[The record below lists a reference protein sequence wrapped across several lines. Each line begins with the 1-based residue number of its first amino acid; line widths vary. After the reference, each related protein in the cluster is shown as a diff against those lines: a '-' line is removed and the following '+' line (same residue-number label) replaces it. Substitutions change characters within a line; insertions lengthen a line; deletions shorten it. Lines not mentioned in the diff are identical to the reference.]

1 MSERRVFLAVLTAT
15 LGYFVDIYDLIL
27 FGIVRIDSLRDL
39 GVISVQQ
46 LQEVGVFLLNWQ
58 MFGMLLGGLLF
69 GVMGDRYGRMS
80 VLFASIL
87 MYSLANIFNGMVE
100 SVEGYALWRFVAGV
114 GLAGELGAG
123 ITLTAEL
130 MPARVRGWGATIIA
144 TFGILGAVVA
154 SLTGKWLPWRYAY
167 YVGGGLGLVLLLLRV
182 GVHESRLFAQM
193 KQTTVRKGDLGMLF
207 SHPTRLKKYLLVI
220 LAGVPIWYVVGILI
234 VFATELYR
242 ARGIEGIDQAYA
254 VLWSYSGVSV
264 GNLVA
269 GILSQKLQSR
279 KKPTVYSLLG
289 LLFLVPLYVWVTP
302 RVLLPL
308 MWFALGLFS
317 GYWAVLILGA
327 SEQFGTNLRATVTT
341 SVPNFIRGSV
351 PLTTTLWEFCQKQVG
366 LLGGT
371 VLVGYIL
378 ILIGLGSALLLKE
391 TFGAN
396 LDFYEN

>member
-1 MSERRVFLAVLTAT
+1 MGERRVFLAILTAT

-27 FGIVRIDSLRDL
+27 FGIVRIGSLRDL
-39 GVISVQQ
+39 GVISAQQ
-46 LQEVGVFLLNWQ
+46 VQEVGVLLLNWQ
-58 MFGMLLGGLLF
+58 MFGMLVGGLLF

-87 MYSLANIFNGMVE
+87 MYSLANIFNGMVR

-144 TFGILGAVVA
+144 TFGILGAVAA
-154 SLTGKWLPWRYAY
+154 SLTGKWLPWRHAY
-167 YVGGGLGLVLLLLRV
+167 YVGGALGLVLLLLRI
-182 GVHESRLFAQM
+182 GVHESGLFAQM
-193 KQTTVRKGDLGMLF
+193 KQTTIRKGDLWLLF
-207 SHPTRLKKYLLVI
+207 SHPQRLKRYALVI
-220 LAGVPIWYVVGILI
+220 LAGVPIWYIIGILI

-264 GNLVA
+264 GNLLA

-279 KKPTVYSLLG
+279 RKPTIYSLVG
-289 LLFLVPLYVWVTP
+289 LLVLVPLYVWVTP
-302 RVLLPL
+302 KGLLPL
-308 MWFALGLFS
+308 MWFILGLFS

-351 PLTTTLWEFCQKQVG
+351 PLITAVWEFSQRQVG

-371 VLVGYIL
+371 VLVGYAL
-378 ILIGLGSALLLKE
+378 ILIGLGSAWLLKE
-391 TFGAN
+391 TFGAH
-396 LDFYEN
+396 LDFYET